1 MQEVALSLLVLLAG
15 ECPFLDCLSPD
26 PLSCMLTTL
35 ACGSLVLSASP
46 VGW

>member
-26 PLSCMLTTL
+26 PLSWVVTTL
-35 ACGSLVLSASP
+35 VCGSLVLSASP